1 MDNELTTQEADAL
14 ASLLRQI
21 KDREDEDATT
31 PITLTVERAQSL
43 WGLIRRKI
51 GGPMP

>member
-1 MDNELTTQEADAL
+1 MNNELTKEEADAL

-31 PITLTVERAQSL
+31 PITLTVPRAQSL
-43 WGLIRRKI
+43 WGLLRKKI